1 MLYNIL
7 PKAERSDRGNSTC
20 PRTKLRRDVGS
31 QVCATDIEHDGVVG
45 RLLAAEAR
53 SWSAR
58 KTAGWSTL
66 VLRRRRRAEIRRRA
80 LWEFDPKVSAGVLRH
95 QKYSREVWSRLH
107 RRLDDCIGKA
117 AAVVT
122 DKLFELDSNEAMLA
136 ASEPVV
142 QPIRRTPGVST
153 TPAKCRT
160 TSQRTRTCSGASTA
174 RTATSASRGSCAAQ
188 CRQSGARRRSS
199 CELHCCCTDASRRQP
214 NPCCKTQHRHAS
226 PDRRN
231 FEDPTSTS
239 DNKYYRWQTVCKGLC
254 ACGTRR
260 RRACRAE
267 TPSWVTPCGRPSL
280 SATC

>member
-107 RRLDDCIGKA
+107 RRHR
-117 AAVVT
+117 
-122 DKLFELDSNEAMLA
+122 
-136 ASEPVV
+136 
-142 QPIRRTPGVST
+142 RRTHSPGSGDQGWGVIAEGMVSERRPVYRARLASA
-153 TPAKCRT
+153 PAEV
-160 TSQRTRTCSGASTA
+160 TA
-174 RTATSASRGSCAAQ
+174 VAV
-188 CRQSGARRRSS
+188 
-199 CELHCCCTDASRRQP
+199 LL
-214 NPCCKTQHRHAS
+214 NP
-226 PDRRN
+226 
-231 FEDPTSTS
+231 
-239 DNKYYRWQTVCKGLC
+239 L
-254 ACGTRR
+254 
-260 RRACRAE
+260 
-267 TPSWVTPCGRPSL
+267 
-280 SATC
+280 